1 LRRGDLGEAEWRLL
15 EPLLPPER
23 GRKSRPAFDNRQIV
37 NGILW
42 RIRTGAP
49 WRDLPEAGQL
59 ARLLHPT
66 GESSFVELVAFPHG
80 EGAPGFGRKD
90 APQALFGLF

>member
-1 LRRGDLGEAEWRLL
+1 VALL

-42 RIRTGAP
+42 RIPTAAP
-49 WRDLPEAGQL
+49 WRDLPEKCGKWM
-59 ARLLHPT
+59 T
-66 GESSFVELVAFPHG
+66 V
-80 EGAPGFGRKD
+80 
-90 APQALFGLF
+90 